1 MIKHYCFKFVFLI
14 KKIINNHFI
23 SVHKMSYF
31 TPTFSLVLVNCVN
44 IDYYA
49 FNQTQY
55 TKKYTLKESRFD
67 FILKSVAGSCLTQPA
82 LTPRRRAGGKKRK
95 KRRKKKAYLRGLRG
109 GFGQS
114 FPTVPTRGSS
124 GGVEGESSSP
134 VINAGL
140 ISRLLIKCFFQC
152 V

>member
-1 MIKHYCFKFVFLI
+1 M
-14 KKIINNHFI
+14 
-23 SVHKMSYF
+23 HKMSYF

-95 KRRKKKAYLRGLRG
+95 KRRKKGISEGFEGRIWTKFSNCPDPRKLRG
-109 GFGQS
+109 G
-114 FPTVPTRGSS
+114 
-124 GGVEGESSSP
+124 
-134 VINAGL
+134 
-140 ISRLLIKCFFQC
+140 
-152 V
+152 

>member
-1 MIKHYCFKFVFLI
+1 
-14 KKIINNHFI
+14 
-23 SVHKMSYF
+23 MSYF
-31 TPTFSLVLVNCVN
+31 TPTFSLVNCVN

-95 KRRKKKAYLRGLRG
+95 KRRKKRHIWGVWGADLDKVFQLSRPEEAPGGLK
-109 GFGQS
+109 
-114 FPTVPTRGSS
+114 GSR
-124 GGVEGESSSP
+124 VH
-134 VINAGL
+134 
-140 ISRLLIKCFFQC
+140 R
-152 V
+152 